1 MESISINKSYKNER
15 LLINYLILVFY
26 IITAFLMSY
35 LLTNEYLKTSIFYCS
50 ILLLAVLFASLAEHT
65 NNTLIF
71 HFCMFASFFMLFFTY
86 GFRNFSAID
95 DPSYIGIFENTLS
108 LGWFEYFKSSTIE
121 PGYLILNDIVGT
133 FTDDYLFM
141 QLITSFIPLFIF
153 YYAFNKYKKLI
164 SLPMAVFLLCSMLYF
179 QMLSVALVRMFIA
192 ISIIFLA
199 LGYIP
204 ERRPVKY
211 ITLTLIATFFHYS
224 AFIMILLSYFA
235 INKKN
240 LSKKVSR
247 IYTSLFLLSPFVFI
261 AIGKLVVPILG
272 SRYQQY
278 GSINYGINFD
288 FSTFSTVP
296 LIFLLLFFIK
306 KFKDKEQLYFKFFLF
321 VYAISVIISLFGGMT
336 NLGRLI
342 FYSYAAFI
350 FCASMVSNK
359 IRFNTSKII
368 FTSIVIFY
376 GFLYLF
382 YSQFTNEQHIPYL
395 FPYNNILFTL

>member
-1 MESISINKSYKNER
+1 
-15 LLINYLILVFY
+15 
-26 IITAFLMSY
+26 
-35 LLTNEYLKTSIFYCS
+35 
-50 ILLLAVLFASLAEHT
+50 
-65 NNTLIF
+65 
-71 HFCMFASFFMLFFTY
+71 MLFFTY

-261 AIGKLVVPILG
+261 AISKLVVPILG